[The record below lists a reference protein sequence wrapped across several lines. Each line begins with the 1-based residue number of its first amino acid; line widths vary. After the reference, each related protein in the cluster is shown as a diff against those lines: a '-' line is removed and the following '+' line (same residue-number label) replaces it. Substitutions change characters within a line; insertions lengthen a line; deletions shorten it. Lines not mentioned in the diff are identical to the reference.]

1 METDASPSKDELR
14 ALLQQAREA
23 ATKEKERAEQE
34 KERAEKVEKQNQN
47 TTFAE
52 YLHACHDFI
61 TVPMTIQTN
70 RSLTTK
76 GSITDPT
83 GRICPTFLR
92 PFDFRKAQQDVFD
105 ELYKSFHSPSD
116 LRLFPSR
123 PIIEYTGKQ
132 ACRYPLASEADLAQY
147 KKAELENPVMEI
159 FDKLLQLPEDRRPFL
174 LDEGIIF
181 ENHSNTVTENP
192 DQMTPARPPTSKEQ
206 MKPARPPADRH
217 CVYQKS
223 GDTRSLAYIIEYKA
237 AHKLTDAFLRAGL
250 RPMNLVEE
258 VVQRV
263 TIPTDLD
270 EKLCYDA
277 AFLSCAA
284 VTQTYEYMMKSG
296 LEYGL
301 LTNGHMKVILRI
313 PENNPDALEYDLL
326 EPSRDAEA
334 KPTDGCGFRFPYTAI
349 GYQLSLTL
357 MAIRSPQR
365 SQAWRNEIIAASSRC
380 EIDFERALRSI
391 PESER
396 KTSPPGSE
404 YREPIYPI
412 NNRSPYLLR
421 LRVRGDSRPV
431 QPYRSPSP
439 DSSGESD
446 SGQKHP
452 LSSPT
457 QDRGKRQR
465 TSNASHQSHRVP
477 GQTSKYNFCTQ
488 LCLRGLV
495 HQSEL
500 DDKCPNVDLHRR
512 KSDDRRHTISR
523 DTLIKL
529 VEQQLN
535 ADLDSCTPLGKEG
548 VHGSIFAI
556 QLQSHGYAMIGKGTD
571 HHSDRESIM
580 YRKLESLQR
589 FAVPIYLGDVYLQ
602 STYYTDS
609 GREIIH
615 LSLMAWGGRAL
626 QESDRP
632 RLQHYMNDT
641 EAEVREA
648 GVLHLDLHMSN
659 FLWNEE
665 AARVML
671 IDFSRAE
678 ISRKRKGSV
687 DLSAKQHRKQ
697 RLFTDHVH
705 TVPRYAC

>member
-14 ALLQQAREA
+14 AILKQAREA
-23 ATKEKERAEQE
+23 ATKE

-52 YLHACHDFI
+52 YLQACHDFI
-61 TVPMTIQTN
+61 TVPMTIQTK

-92 PFDFRKAQQDVFD
+92 P
-105 ELYKSFHSPSD
+105 SPSD

-147 KKAELENPVMEI
+147 QKAEVENPVMEI
-159 FDKLLQLPEDRRPFL
+159 FEKLLQLPEHRRPFL
-174 LDEGIIF
+174 LGEGIIF

-192 DQMTPARPPTSKEQ
+192 DQMTPARPPTT
-206 MKPARPPADRH
+206 DRH
-217 CVYQKS
+217 C
-223 GDTRSLAYIIEYKA
+223 KA

-250 RPMNLVEE
+250 RQMNMVEE

-263 TIPTDLD
+263 TIPTDPD

-277 AFLSCAA
+277 AFLSFAA
-284 VTQTYEYMMKSG
+284 VTQIYEYMMKSG

-313 PENNPDALEYDLL
+313 PKNNPDVLEYDLL

-334 KPTDGCGFRFPYTAI
+334 KSTDGCGFRFPYTAI

-365 SQAWRNEIIAASSRC
+365 SQAWRNETIAASSLW

-391 PESER
+391 LELER
-396 KTSPPGSE
+396 KTSPLGLE

-421 LRVRGDSRPV
+421 LRVRGDSSPV

-452 LSSPT
+452 LSSPI

-477 GQTSKYNFCTQ
+477 GQTSKYTFCTQ

-512 KSDDRRHTISR
+512 KSDDRRQTISR
-523 DTLIKL
+523 DTMIKL

-548 VHGSIFAI
+548 IHGSIFAV

-580 YRKLESLQR
+580 YRKLESLQG

-626 QESDRP
+626 RESDRP
-632 RLQHYMNDT
+632 RLQHCMNDT

-648 GVLHLDLHMSN
+648 GVLHLELHMSN
-659 FLWNEE
+659 FIWNEE

-678 ISRKRKGSV
+678 ILRKRKGSV
-687 DLSAKQHRKQ
+687 DLSAQQHRKQ

>member
-1 METDASPSKDELR
+1 METNASPSKDELR
-14 ALLQQAREA
+14 ALLKQAREA
-23 ATKEKERAEQE
+23 ATKEKERAEKE
-34 KERAEKVEKQNQN
+34 KERAAMVEKQNQN

-52 YLHACHDFI
+52 YLRACHDSI
-61 TVPMTIQTN
+61 TMPMTVQTN
-70 RSLTTK
+70 RLLTTK
-76 GSITDPT
+76 GSITDLT
-83 GRICPTFLR
+83 GP
-92 PFDFRKAQQDVFD
+92 QQDVFD
-105 ELYKSFHSPSD
+105 ELYECFHSPSD

-123 PIIEYTGKQ
+123 AIIEYLGHQ
-132 ACRYPLASEADLAQY
+132 VCRYPLASEADLAQY
-147 KKAELENPVMEI
+147 QKAEVESPVAEV
-159 FDKLLQLPEDRRPFL
+159 FEKLLQLPEDRRPFL
-174 LDEGIIF
+174 LGEGIIF
-181 ENHSNTVTENP
+181 ENHSNMVTENP
-192 DQMTPARPPTSKEQ
+192 DQMNPARTPASKERV
-206 MKPARPPADRH
+206 KPARPPADRH

-250 RPMNLVEE
+250 RPMNIVEE

-263 TIPTDLD
+263 TIPTDPN
-270 EKLCYDA
+270 EKLRYDA

-284 VTQTYEYMMKSG
+284 VTQIYEYMMKAG

-313 PENNPDALEYDLL
+313 SEVNPDVLEYDLL
-326 EPSRDAEA
+326 EPSQDAEA
-334 KPTDGCGFRFPYTAI
+334 KSTDGRGFRFPYTAI

-357 MAIRSPQR
+357 MAIRSAQR
-365 SQAWRNEIIAASSRC
+365 SQEWRNNAIAASSRW
-380 EIDFERALRSI
+380 EIDLERALRSI
-391 PESER
+391 PDSER
-396 KTSPPGSE
+396 RASPPGSE

-421 LRVRGDSRPV
+421 PLVRGNPRPI

-452 LSSPT
+452 LSSPI

-465 TSNASHQSHRVP
+465 TSKSSHQSHRVP

-488 LCLRGLV
+488 SCLRGLV
-495 HQSEL
+495 RRSEL
-500 DDKCPNVDLHRR
+500 DDKCPNVDLHRM
-512 KSDDRRHTISR
+512 KPEDRRHTISR

-535 ADLDSCTPLGKEG
+535 ADLDSCNPIGKEG
-548 VHGSIFAI
+548 LHGSIFDI
-556 QLQSHGYAMIGKGTD
+556 QLQTHGYAMIGKGTD
-571 HHSDRESIM
+571 YHSDREG
-580 YRKLESLQR
+580 
-589 FAVPIYLGDVYLQ
+589 FAVPIYLGDINLQ
-602 STYYTDS
+602 GVYYTDS

-615 LSLMAWGGRAL
+615 FSLMAWGGRAL

-648 GVLHLDLHMSN
+648 GVLHCDLHMSN
-659 FLWNEE
+659 FLWNKE

-678 ISRKRKGSV
+678 ILRKRKRSD
-687 DLSAKQHRKQ
+687 DLSADQ
-697 RLFTDHVH
+697 RPTQRPFTEHVH
-705 TVPRYAC
+705 TAPAMHASRV

>member
-1 METDASPSKDELR
+1 METDTSPSKDELR

-23 ATKEKERAEQE
+23 ATKEKERA
-34 KERAEKVEKQNQN
+34 KKVKKQNQN

-52 YLHACHDFI
+52 YLRACHDSI
-61 TVPMTIQTN
+61 TMPMTIQTN

-76 GSITDPT
+76 
-83 GRICPTFLR
+83 
-92 PFDFRKAQQDVFD
+92 
-105 ELYKSFHSPSD
+105 
-116 LRLFPSR
+116 
-123 PIIEYTGKQ
+123 
-132 ACRYPLASEADLAQY
+132 ASKADLAQY
-147 KKAELENPVMEI
+147 QKAEVENHVVEN
-159 FDKLLQLPEDRRPFL
+159 FEKLLRLPEDLRPFHL
-174 LDEGIIF
+174 GEEIIF

-192 DQMTPARPPTSKEQ
+192 DQMA
-206 MKPARPPADRH
+206 PARPPADRH
-217 CVYQKS
+217 GVYQKS
-223 GDTRSLAYIIEYKA
+223 GDTRSLTYIIEYKA

-250 RPMNLVEE
+250 RPMNIVEE

-263 TIPTDLD
+263 TIPTDPD

-284 VTQTYEYMMKSG
+284 VTQTYEYMMKAG

-313 PENNPDALEYDLL
+313 PEDNPDVLEYDLL

-334 KPTDGCGFRFPYTAI
+334 KSTDGCNFRFPYTAI

-365 SQAWRNEIIAASSRC
+365 SQAWRNKTIAASSRW
-380 EIDFERALRSI
+380 EIDFERALRLI
-391 PESER
+391 PDSER

-412 NNRSPYLLR
+412 NNRSPHLLR
-421 LRVRGDSRPV
+421 RLVRGNPRPV
-431 QPYRSPSP
+431 QPYRSPSR

-457 QDRGKRQR
+457 QDR
-465 TSNASHQSHRVP
+465 
-477 GQTSKYNFCTQ
+477 
-488 LCLRGLV
+488 
-495 HQSEL
+495 
-500 DDKCPNVDLHRR
+500 DLHRR

-535 ADLDSCTPLGKEG
+535 ADLDSCTPIGKEG

-556 QLQSHGYAMIGKGTD
+556 QSQSHGYAMIGKGID
-571 HHSDRESIM
+571 HHSDREGII
-580 YRKLESLQR
+580 YRKLESLQG
-589 FAVPIYLGDVYLQ
+589 FAVPIYLGDINLQ
-602 STYYTDS
+602 GTYYTDS

-615 LSLMAWGGRAL
+615 ISLMAWGGRAL
-626 QESDRP
+626 EESDRP
-632 RLQHYMNDT
+632 RLQHYINET

-659 FLWNEE
+659 FLWNKE

-671 IDFSRAE
+671 FFFQPSRN
-678 ISRKRKGSV
+678 
-687 DLSAKQHRKQ
+687 
-697 RLFTDHVH
+697 
-705 TVPRYAC
+705 